1 MWECPKCRRVFKN
14 SQQSHYSGKAP
25 ETIEE
30 YIAAQPEHAQDYL
43 HRINDAVKSALPD
56 AEPAISWSM
65 PTYKKGC
72 NLIQFAANKN
82 HIGIYAGAEAV
93 TAFQESLSEYETDK
107 GTIRFRYDEPL
118 PAELI
123 ADIARWCGDNA

>member
-1 MWECPKCRRVFKN
+1 MWECPNCKRIFKN
-14 SQQSHYSGKAP
+14 SHQSHYCGKAP

-30 YIAAQPEHAQDYL
+30 YIAAQPEHARDCLY
-43 HRINDAVKSALPD
+43 RINAEIKSALPD